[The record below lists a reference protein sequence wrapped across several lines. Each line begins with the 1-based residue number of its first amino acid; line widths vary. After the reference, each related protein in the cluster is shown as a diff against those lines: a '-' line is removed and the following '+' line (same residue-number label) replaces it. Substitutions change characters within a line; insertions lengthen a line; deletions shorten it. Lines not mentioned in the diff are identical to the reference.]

1 MVLAI
6 LISLVMQF
14 DQLAWTVITILILS
28 IPEVGTTWIKAFA
41 RIVGTLVGAAGGMA
55 MIAMFPQSPN
65 MMLITFSLVL
75 FCGLYLSA
83 TMITTQ
89 YAYFMVVV
97 TMIIVST
104 SAWDDPLGVQ
114 MLALDRFQNTMLGV
128 LCVTFGATC
137 LWPVRAEDRLVASMV
152 DRITRARRRLE
163 RVLQLIDGAAE
174 VDDKLGVLEHS
185 PLAEQLS
192 MFQAASMESHV
203 VARHRGTIMV
213 LLTAV
218 DRVGS
223 MAAEIEQ
230 EIGGGSSGPIDEALR
245 NDVRSTIRGAADTLR
260 TIEAAHAEGES
271 RLPDELLAGTR
282 AAAERLA
289 GAVEHREASRRLSL
303 LSTVVRLGRTLDR
316 LRMLDQWCAG
326 NLVDVETHVG
336 VTPLLEARL
345 NRSVFEPFRQIN
357 RLACRTAIKA
367 TIASVAALLLVASM
381 HWSSVGATAVV
392 TCVLVML
399 PTIGATVSKSI
410 QRIAGAACGAVVGVA
425 TVAVIAP
432 NTTDVTPLLIMVA
445 IVGFVAQWVMMA
457 RWDLS
462 YTGMQFAFAFAITA
476 LAFNPPTA
484 DIDPAIDRVFGIL
497 VGLVV
502 AFLVMWLVWP
512 VRASGQ
518 VLFSLAEALRM
529 MGRFAQRGLLTADE
543 EEQMRPLNGFRY
555 RIAWLLADAYRYR
568 QEARYEQKLLPN
580 SSAPALRM
588 GVSMQ
593 SLNLR
598 IHALVQN
605 RMEHDRVQQAGSL
618 EPVRCLL
625 EAIQHRLDAVGEL
638 LEHGTPLPASNI
650 DARLHAA
657 EQAMDSVPELTAN
670 EQLLVRTQIG
680 YYTEIVGL
688 LPAIEQEAVATRSV
702 FGRRVR
708 GV

>member
-28 IPEVGTTWIKAFA
+28 LPEVGTTWMKAFS
-41 RIVGTLVGAAGGMA
+41 RIIGTLVGAAGGMA
-55 MIAMFPQSPN
+55 MIAMFPQSPI
-65 MMLITFSLVL
+65 MMLITFSFVL

-114 MLALDRFQNTMLGV
+114 QLAIERFQNTMLGV

-152 DRITRARRRLE
+152 DRIVRARRRLE
-163 RVLQLIDGAAE
+163 RVLQLIDGDGQ
-174 VDDKLGVLEHS
+174 VDTELELLEHS
-185 PLAEQLS
+185 PLAEQLT

-203 VARHRGTIMV
+203 VARHRETIMV
-213 LLTAV
+213 LLTVV
-218 DRVGS
+218 DRLGA

-230 EIGGGSSGPIDEALR
+230 ELDSGSLDSIDESLR
-245 NDVRSTIRGAADTLR
+245 GDVRATIRSAADALR
-260 TIEAAHAEGES
+260 TIETAHAEGAS
-271 RLPDELLAGTR
+271 RLPDELVAGAR
-282 AAAERLA
+282 ATAERLA
-289 GAVEHREASRRLSL
+289 GAVEHDEAVEHLSL
-303 LSTVVRLGRTLDR
+303 LSTVVRLGRNVDR
-316 LRMLDQWCAG
+316 LRVLDQWCAG
-326 NLVDVETHVG
+326 NLVDVEAPVG
-336 VTPLLEARL
+336 ATPLLEARL
-345 NRSVFEPFRQIN
+345 NRSVLEPFHQIN

-381 HWSSVGATAVV
+381 HWTSVGATAVV

-410 QRIAGAACGAVVGVA
+410 QRIAGAACGAVVGIAAVA
-425 TVAVIAP
+425 AIAP
-432 NTTDVTPLLIMVA
+432 NTLDVTLLLIMVA
-445 IVGFVAQWVMMA
+445 IVGFVSQWVMMA

-529 MGRFAQRGLLTADE
+529 MGRFAQRGLLTAAE
-543 EEQMRPLNGFRY
+543 EDLLRPLNGFRY

-580 SSAPALRM
+580 SQAPALRM

-618 EPVRCLL
+618 EPVRELL
-625 EAIQHRLDAVGEL
+625 KAIQDRLDAVGEL
-638 LEHGTPLPASNI
+638 LEHGTPLPASEL

-657 EQAMDSVPELTAN
+657 RQAMDSIPELTSS
-670 EQLLVRTQIG
+670 EQLLVRTQVG
-680 YYTEIVGL
+680 YYREIVLL
-688 LPAIEQEAVATRSV
+688 LPAIEQEAVDTRAV

-708 GV
+708 GL